1 MTQASTVAGADGGV
15 RSVARA
21 FDLLNAFDAEHP
33 IRTLREL
40 VGITGLPKS
49 TVVDWP
55 LPDRHSPRVGM
66 AARRGSVRPPAH
78 RADGAAARYAPRSGG
93 RAPVDEWIDGA
104 VLRGGRPR
112 RHVRSAGATRATV
125 RARTIR

>member
-40 VGITGLPKS
+40 VGITGIPKS

-55 LPDRHSPRVGM
+55 LSDRPPRSPSGSAVQARSCGR
-66 AARRGSVRPPAH
+66 ARRSPGSTLPSS
-78 RADGAAARYAPRSGG
+78 GNGCAPG
-93 RAPVDEWIDGA
+93 VC
-104 VLRGGRPR
+104 
-112 RHVRSAGATRATV
+112 SATC
-125 RARTIR
+125 